1 MVAFVPVASVPALPG
16 RVEVAERPGQRYAVA
31 TYDGPMVDLDA
42 AYSAVGR
49 AVTERALSAD
59 GPVVE
64 RYLPH
69 GDPADLLDHTTEVC
83 WPTR

>member
-1 MVAFVPVASVPALPG
+1 VPVASAPPLPG
-16 RVEVAERPGQRYAVA
+16 RVEVIERTSARHAVA

-49 AVTERALSAD
+49 AVTEQALSAD

-64 RYLPH
+64 RYLPN
-69 GDPADLLDHTTEVC
+69 GDPDDLLDHVTEVC
-83 WPTR
+83 WPAR